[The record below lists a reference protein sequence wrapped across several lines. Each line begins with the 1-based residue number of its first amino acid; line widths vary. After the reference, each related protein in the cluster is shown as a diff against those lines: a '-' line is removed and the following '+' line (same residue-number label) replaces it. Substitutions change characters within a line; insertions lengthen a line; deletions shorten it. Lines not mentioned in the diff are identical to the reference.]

1 MLGLG
6 SEVGAQAGAAPTGLA
21 QGCARG
27 MLPARATAALGAR
40 SRCLLRAG
48 AGGCFRP
55 APRQAAGLLSVA
67 ALGEITPL

>member
-27 MLPARATAALGAR
+27 MLPARALGAR
-40 SRCLLRAG
+40 SRRSLRAG